1 MVPGFWPRVG
11 EESSDARE
19 GRFEQHLVGY
29 DKAIAGNGAN
39 IFQMLLAGAI
49 QQVADSGSMNINRKD
64 PKIWCSCGHR
74 DGCRSGAKANFKN
87 DRQAAEHLDEVK

>member
-39 IFQMLLAGAI
+39 IFRCFSRARY
-49 QQVADSGSMNINRKD
+49 S
-64 PKIWCSCGHR
+64 
-74 DGCRSGAKANFKN
+74 RSPIPG
-87 DRQAAEHLDEVK
+87 V

>member
-1 MVPGFWPRVG
+1 
-11 EESSDARE
+11 
-19 GRFEQHLVGY
+19 
-29 DKAIAGNGAN
+29 
-39 IFQMLLAGAI
+39 
-49 QQVADSGSMNINRKD
+49 MNINRKD